1 MPVNPPVRVFIVD
14 DSAPLTEVMSELI
27 TDPGRVEIAG
37 TADSAATA
45 IEAIRA
51 AGADVV
57 IVDLQLRDGNGFDV
71 VKAIRTFP
79 GSENIVVVLFT
90 NHLSRALEKRAGE
103 VGADFF
109 FDKSRDHAKLIEL
122 IQEKARQRQG

>member
-45 IEAIRA
+45 IE
-51 AGADVV
+51 
-57 IVDLQLRDGNGFDV
+57 
-71 VKAIRTFP
+71 AIRTFP